1 MKKIVSILLAMVVLV
16 SLCACA
22 KQEPA
27 PTTVPTESSVTEPIV
42 KDEIKMSPEEL
53 YGHIDQTVP
62 QDGVY
67 KLWNTEGV
75 KLIAQH
81 PDATFEILCNIDL
94 EGATLAPVPE
104 FTGKIIGGYF
114 TLKNFTVQGGSEES
128 FGFIGVNKGSIDNL
142 YFDAVTMI
150 PGTSAKYIG
159 MLAGVNEGSIKRGII
174 TAATMEVT
182 QAPEGAVCGGIVG
195 HNVGSLANLTATVDV
210 IYSAPGSAT
219 IGGIVGTAK
228 GGTIEYTENHGAL
241 TVTGENKTVGL
252 LAGEITDVVLTE
264 CVFGGADNSLN
275 GKLFINMTGNPDD
288 DELVTTPNALYRVND
303 YHTPLP
309 EAQQK
314 LRDRVVEEMN
324 TMGLVEWRLRND
336 LIHTCTCALAEC
348 NGVYNDS
355 TLYIGIPYNHKGSS
369 MERMRYVLDE
379 DGYIKDWLYGL
390 EPYDGFDLYMGNDC
404 STAVAHAWW
413 TVSNSV
419 DFYRVT
425 YMIPQ
430 NAALCHVGT
439 GREDSGIIPVG
450 DYEYTMSMTKG
461 YTIYAVEA
469 TGEQRMCKAYASMR
483 KGDAYAYIG
492 EPGGHTRMAAEDPVV
507 FYNQAGEID
516 PNYSYIL
523 SSEQGGA
530 RNIETPS
537 GETIHTAWRVRYKF
551 TFANLLEKGFV
562 PVTCEELLTGEME
575 PATCELQNG
584 ADGYAGMYDGLV
596 KANYFLDSVDLEIK
610 DSTGKTVFFHTMW
623 TTVDK
628 RHDIGENDGLLRNYK
643 DYFDLVAFATPLS
656 KTQFEVGETYSYSL
670 TAHLHTYE
678 DFVVKEDSFT
688 YGAA

>member
-1 MKKIVSILLAMVVLV
+1 MKKFLSIIALIAILV
-16 SLCACA
+16 SLCACGA
-22 KQEPA
+22 EQGANEPSATA
-27 PTTVPTESSVTEPIV
+27 PII
-42 KDEIKMSPEEL
+42 KDEMKMSPEEL

-62 QDGVY
+62 VDGVY
-67 KLWNTEGV
+67 KLWNAEGV

-81 PDATFEILCNIDL
+81 PDATFEILCNMDL
-94 EGATLAPVPE
+94 EGATLAPIPE
-104 FTGKIIGGYF
+104 FTGTIRGGSF

-128 FGFIGVNKGSIDNL
+128 FGFVGVNKGDISSL
-142 YFDAVTMI
+142 YMDGVTMI
-150 PGTSAKYIG
+150 PGSAAKYIG
-159 MLAGVNEGSIKRGII
+159 FLAGTNAGKITRGII
-174 TAATMEVT
+174 TASKLEVP
-182 QAPEGAVCGGIVG
+182 QAAENAVCGGIVG
-195 HNVGSLANLTATVDV
+195 QNTGSITNVNATVDL
-210 IYSAPGSAT
+210 IYSATNGAKV
-219 IGGIVGTAK
+219 GGIVGQAK
-228 GGTIEYTENHGAL
+228 GGVLDYTENHGAL
-241 TVTGENKTVGL
+241 TVTGENMTVGL
-252 LAGEITDVVLTE
+252 LAGEIADVVMTD

-275 GKLFINMTGNPDD
+275 GKLFVNMTGNPDD
-288 DELVTTPNALYRVND
+288 DELVTTPNAIYRVND
-303 YHTPLP
+303 YHAPLP
-309 EAQQK
+309 PDQQK
-314 LRDRVVEEMN
+314 LRNRVVEEMN
-324 TMGLVEWRLRND
+324 AMGLFEWRLHND

-369 MERMRYVLDE
+369 LERMRYVMDE
-379 DGYIKDWLYGL
+379 EGYIKDWLFDL

-413 TVSNSV
+413 TVSNST

-430 NAALCHVGT
+430 NAKNCHVGT
-439 GREDSGIIPVG
+439 GRSDSGIIPVG
-450 DYEYTMSMTKG
+450 DYEYEMSLTKG
-461 YTIYAVEA
+461 YTIYMVEA

-492 EPGGHTRMAAEDPVV
+492 EPGGHTRMAAADPVV
-507 FYNQAGEID
+507 FYNQKGEID
-516 PNYSYIL
+516 PNYSYVL

-530 RNIETPS
+530 RDIESPT
-537 GETIHTAWRVRYKF
+537 GETIHTAWRVNYKF
-551 TFANLLEKGFV
+551 TFANLLERGYV

-575 PATCELQNG
+575 PATCEIQNG
-584 ADGYAGMYDGLV
+584 ADGFQGMYDGLV

-610 DSTGKTVFFHTMW
+610 NSAGEVVFFHTMW

-656 KTQFEVGETYSYSL
+656 KTQFEVGETYNYSL

-688 YGAA
+688 YGQLD

>member
-1 MKKIVSILLAMVVLV
+1 MKKILSIVLLIAILV

-22 KQEPA
+22 KKPA
-27 PTTVPTESSVTEPIV
+27 ATEPSATEVIV

-62 QDGVY
+62 IEGIY
-67 KLWNTEGV
+67 KLWNTDGI

-114 TLKNFTVQGGSEES
+114 TLKNFTIQGGAEEN
-128 FGFIGVNKGSIDNL
+128 FGFVGVNKGSIDNL
-142 YFDAVTMI
+142 YFDGVTLI
-150 PGTSAKYIG
+150 PGTSAKNIG
-159 MLAGVNEGSIKRGII
+159 MVCGVNQGKITRSII
-174 TAATMEVT
+174 TACAMEVS
-182 QAPEGAVCGGIVG
+182 QAPEGTACGGIVG
-195 HNVGSLANLTATVDV
+195 ANSGTIANVNATVDLV
-210 IYSAPGSAT
+210 YGAAGSAK
-219 IGGIVGTAK
+219 IGGLVGIAQA
-228 GGTIEYTENHGAL
+228 GTIEYVENHGAL

-252 LAGEITDVVLTE
+252 MAGEIADVVLLN

-288 DELVTTPNALYRVND
+288 DELVTTPKAVYRVND
-303 YHTPLP
+303 YHPPLTPGQ
-309 EAQQK
+309 EK
-314 LRDRVVEEMN
+314 LRNRVVEEMN
-324 TMGLVEWRLRND
+324 AMGLIEWELRND

-369 MERMRYVLDE
+369 LERMKFVMDE
-379 DGYIKDWLYGL
+379 EGYIKDWLYEL

-413 TVSNSV
+413 TVSNST

-425 YMIPQ
+425 YMVPQ
-430 NAALCHVGT
+430 NAKNCHVGT
-439 GREDSGIIPVG
+439 GRADSGIIPVG
-450 DYEYTMSMTKG
+450 DYEYEMSLTKG

-469 TGEQRMCKAYASMR
+469 TGEQRMCRAYASMR

-492 EPGGHTRMAAEDPVV
+492 EPGGHTRMAAADPVV

-516 PNYSYIL
+516 PNYSYVL

-530 RNIETPS
+530 RDIESPT
-537 GETIHTAWRVRYKF
+537 GQTIHTAWRVNYKF

-575 PATCELQNG
+575 PATCEIQNS

-610 DSTGKTVFFHTMW
+610 NAEGETVFFHTMW

-656 KTQFEVGETYSYSL
+656 KTQFEMGQTYSYTL

-678 DFVVKEDSFT
+678 SFVVKTDSFT
-688 YGAA
+688 YGQV